1 MFLALELTRSWTM
14 RGIACLNQKT
24 ANDLDVDVIL
34 NQSKTLD
41 RFREI
46 EADAIIAFFLL
57 LFCL

>member
-1 MFLALELTRSWTM
+1 MFEP
-14 RGIACLNQKT
+14 KT

-46 EADAIIAFFLL
+46 EADAIIAFFSVVI
-57 LFCL
+57 LFIN